1 MTRQMGRRELLKS
14 ALAATA
20 ATGLGGVASDWVRD
34 ARAAEAAMPT
44 RRLGKTGHDVSMFS
58 LGGVAALVR
67 DGERDNA
74 LQIINRAL
82 DLGVNYI
89 DTAADYGGGESESRI
104 GEVMKE
110 RRDEVFLATKS
121 HVYDYDGVMRMCE
134 ESLERLQTDY
144 LDLYQHHRVQDLE
157 RLDRIAQPD
166 GALRAFEQLRDEG
179 VVRHLGITSH
189 TPHIMT
195 EALERHDYDCVLITV
210 NPAHMVYGTPYD
222 AEDLTA
228 FLAKAAEID
237 VGVIAMKV
245 MNNGDVLD
253 RGLSSEQALHYA
265 LSREPVSTACVGITE
280 LWQLD
285 ENIEVARNFEQLSQ
299 DELEQLEQLAQ
310 D

>member
-1 MTRQMGRRELLKS
+1 MTRQIGRRKLLKS
-14 ALAATA
+14 ALAAA
-20 ATGLGGVASDWVRD
+20 AAMGLGGLATDWGQKVRAS
-34 ARAAEAAMPT
+34 EAAMPT
-44 RRLGKTGHDVSMFS
+44 RRLGKTGHDVSIFS
-58 LGGVAALVR
+58 LGGVSTLAR
-67 DGERDNA
+67 DGERDAAVEIVNH
-74 LQIINRAL
+74 AL

-89 DTAADYGGGESESRI
+89 DTAADYGGGVSESHI

-195 EALERHDYDCVLITV
+195 EALERHDFDCVLITI
-210 NPAHMVYGTPYD
+210 NAAHMVYGTPYNS
-222 AEDLTA
+222 EDLTA
-228 FLAKAAEID
+228 FLAKAAEKD

-245 MNNGDVLD
+245 MNNGNVLE
-253 RGLSSEQALHYA
+253 RGLSSEQALRYA
-265 LSREPVSTACVGITE
+265 LSREAVSTACVGISE

-285 ENIEVARNFEQLSQ
+285 ENVEVVRNFEQLSPE
-299 DELEQLEQLAQ
+299 ELEELEQLAQ

>member
-1 MTRQMGRRELLKS
+1 MTRQIGRRELLKS

-20 ATGLGGVASDWVRD
+20 AAGLGGLASDWVRG
-34 ARAAEAAMPT
+34 ARAAEATMPT
-44 RRLGKTGHDVSMFS
+44 RRLGKTGHDVSIFS
-58 LGGVAALVR
+58 LGGVGTLSQ
-67 DGERDNA
+67 DGEGDAGVEIVNH
-74 LQIINRAL
+74 AL

-89 DTAADYGGGESESRI
+89 DTAADYGSGLSESRI

-134 ESLERLQTDY
+134 ESLERLQTDH

-195 EALERHDYDCVLITV
+195 EAIDRHDYDCVLITI

-222 AEDLTA
+222 ADDLTA
-228 FLAKAAEID
+228 FLAKAAEKD

-245 MNNGDVLD
+245 LNSGNILE
-253 RGLSSEQALHYA
+253 RGVSVEQALRYA

-280 LWQLD
+280 LPQLD
-285 ENIEVARNFEQLSQ
+285 ENVEVARSFEPLSAEELA
-299 DELEQLEQLAQ
+299 ELEELAQ